1 MKQKHLFQLGVLGI
15 FICFSVAAWAGGQIG
30 SAETQTGTLIAQN
43 GFRDSWTSEG
53 TEGERVVITATGTS
67 ASAASPQAPT
77 PIRIMP
83 LGDSITYGTNS
94 TGTVGYRRPLYQL
107 LIGAGHN
114 VDFVGSQTDGSPEDF
129 DRNHEGHRGWRADQ
143 IRDYVTGWLNSTPA
157 DVILLHIGTNDISQY
172 QGAAGTASDIGQILD
187 LIDDWEEANNE
198 VWVVLARI
206 INRKDS
212 LSGTTTTLN
221 GLIQTLANTRIA
233 AGDRIVVVDMESAL
247 SYPADLSDT
256 VHPNDTGYGKMAA
269 AWFAK
274 LETLL
279 SLLSNPDRDGDCD
292 VDGTDL
298 AAFIADTRMLD
309 IAAFAQKFGR
319 NACP

>member
-1 MKQKHLFQLGVLGI
+1 VKQKHLFQLGVLGI

-143 IRDYVTGWLNSTPA
+143 IRDGITGWLNSTPA
-157 DVILLHIGTNDISQY
+157 DVVLLHIGTNDITQG
-172 QGAAGTASDIGQILD
+172 QGATSTAADIGQILD
-187 LIDDWEEANNE
+187 NINTWETTHNQI
-198 VWVVLARI
+198 WVVLARI
-206 INRKDS
+206 INRNDS
-212 LSGTTTTLN
+212 LSGVTTTLN
-221 GLIQTLANTRIA
+221 GLIQALADTRIA
-233 AGDRIVVVDMESAL
+233 GGDKIVVVDMESAL
-247 SYPADLSDT
+247 SYPGDLSDT
-256 VHPNDTGYGKMAA
+256 LHPNDTGYGKMAA
-269 AWFAK
+269 IWFAGIV
-274 LETLL
+274 TLL
-279 SLLSNPDRDGDCD
+279 NPDRDGDCD
-292 VDGTDL
+292 VDGEDL
-298 AAFIADTRMLD
+298 AAYIASPRLLD
-309 IAAFAQKFGR
+309 ITTFAGNFGKT
-319 NACP
+319 ACQ